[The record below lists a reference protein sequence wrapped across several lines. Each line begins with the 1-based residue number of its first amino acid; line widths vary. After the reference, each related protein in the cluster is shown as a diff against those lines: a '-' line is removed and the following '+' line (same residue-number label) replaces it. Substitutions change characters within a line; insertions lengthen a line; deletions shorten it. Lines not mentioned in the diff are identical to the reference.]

1 MNEQTYDQQ
10 AISAYLLGALSAA
23 DAERFDELSFTDD
36 DFAAC
41 LQAAEK
47 DLIDAYVHGELSGSE
62 LEQFKSYYL
71 ASSLRREK
79 VEFAQ
84 AFQIFAE
91 KSAAPQN
98 IKTLKDVE
106 PVTEE
111 KQRRTPGGFF
121 SNLFVVPRLSL
132 QWGFALATL
141 FFVFFAGWLLLENSR
156 LRNQTDEAQARRS
169 DLQRRESELENEI
182 TNQRSAD
189 AEKETELDRVRGEIA
204 RLEQEQEQGRQRI
217 AEMEKERRRLSE
229 QQQQQSQTANSVKRS
244 PAPPSQISVASFI
257 LTPQLRGASQ
267 IQTLSIP
274 EKIGSVDLR
283 LELEPND
290 YETFSVALTNQSG
303 GQVVWRRGTV
313 KAKGDGENKSL
324 NVRFPAKLLKSNQIY
339 TLEVSSQGR
348 TGEIISNYSFRTAQK

>member
-10 AISAYLLGALSAA
+10 AINAYLLGALSAA

-36 DFAAC
+36 DFAAQ

-47 DLIDAYVHGELSGSE
+47 DLVDAYVHGELSGSE

-84 AFQIFAE
+84 TFQIYAK
-91 KSAAPQN
+91 KSAAAQN
-98 IKTLKDVE
+98 IKTLKDAE
-106 PVTEE
+106 PIAGE
-111 KQRRTPGGFF
+111 KSQRTRGGFF
-121 SNLFVVPRLSL
+121 SNLFGVPRLSM

-141 FFVFFAGWLLLENSR
+141 FFVFFAGWLLFENSR
-156 LRNQTDEAQARRS
+156 LQNQTDEAQARRS
-169 DLQRRESELENEI
+169 ELQQRESELENEI

-189 AEKETELDRVRGEIA
+189 ADKEAELARVRGEIA
-204 RLEQEQEQGRQRI
+204 RLEQEQEQNSRRI

-229 QQQQQSQTANSVKRS
+229 QQQQKSETANAVKRS
-244 PAPPSQISVASFI
+244 PAPPSQISIASFI

-274 EKIGSVDLR
+274 EKTGSVDLR

-290 YETFSVALTNQSG
+290 YEAFRVTLANQSG
-303 GQVVWRRGTV
+303 GQVIWRSGTV

-324 NVRFPAKLLKSNQIY
+324 NIRFPAKLLKSSQIY
-339 TLEVSSQGR
+339 TLEVSGGGA
-348 TGEIISNYSFRTAQK
+348 GEIISNYSFRTTQK

>member
-10 AISAYLLGALSAA
+10 AINAYLLGALSA
-23 DAERFDELSFTDD
+23 DEAERFDELSFTDG
-36 DFAAC
+36 DFAAR

-47 DLIDAYVHGELSGSE
+47 DLVDAYVHGELSGSE
-62 LEQFKSYYL
+62 LEKFKSYYL

-91 KSAAPQN
+91 KSAATQN
-98 IKTLKDVE
+98 IKTLKDVQPVAEE
-106 PVTEE
+106 P
-111 KQRRTPGGFF
+111 KRTRDIFF
-121 SNLFVVPRLSL
+121 SNLFGVSRLSM

-141 FFVFFAGWLLLENSR
+141 FFVFFAGWLLFENSR

-169 DLQRRESELENEI
+169 ELQQRESELENEI

-189 AEKETELDRVRGEIA
+189 ADREAELTRVRGEIV
-204 RLEQEQEQGRQRI
+204 RLEQEQEQKSQRI
-217 AEMEKERRRLSE
+217 AEMEQEQRRRLSE
-229 QQQQQSQTANSVKRS
+229 QQQQQQSQTANAVKRS
-244 PAPPSQISVASFI
+244 PALPSQISVASFI
-257 LTPQLRGASQ
+257 LTPQLRGGSQ

-283 LELEPND
+283 LELEPNN
-290 YETFSVALTNQSG
+290 YEAFRVTLANQTG
-303 GQVVWRRGTV
+303 GQFIWRSGTV

-324 NVRFPAKLLKSNQIY
+324 NIRFPAKLLKSNQIY
-339 TLEVSSQGR
+339 TLEVSGGGA
-348 TGEIISNYSFRTAQK
+348 GEIISNYSFRTTQK